1 MVIIPE
7 VEDLIAIRAVI
18 QRLGAIPR
26 RKVTLPRGVTILH
39 PEALLLL
46 QVTIPRHALV
56 VVVKAEAAA
65 AAVAEVVVVHVAQV
79 EEGNYY
85 EK

>member
-7 VEDLIAIRAVI
+7 VEDLITIQAVI
-18 QRLGAIPR
+18 QRQGAIPH
-26 RKVTLPRGVTILH
+26 RKVTLPRGVTILR

-46 QVTIPRHALV
+46 QVTIPRHFLV

-65 AAVAEVVVVHVAQV
+65 VAEVVIVHVAQV

>member
-1 MVIIPE
+1 MVIIPG
-7 VEDLIAIRAVI
+7 VEDLIAVLAVI
-18 QRLGAIPR
+18 QHQGAIPL
-26 RKVTLPRGVTILH
+26 RKVTLPRGVAILH

-46 QVTIPRHALV
+46 QVITPRHVLV

-65 AAVAEVVVVHVAQV
+65 VVAEVVVVHVAQE

-85 EK
+85 YEK

>member
-7 VEDLIAIRAVI
+7 VEDLIAIQAVI
-18 QRLGAIPR
+18 QRQGAIPH
-26 RKVTLPRGVTILH
+26 RKVTLPRGAAILH
-39 PEALLLL
+39 PEVIPRL
-46 QVTIPRHALV
+46 QATIPRHALV
-56 VVVKAEAAA
+56 VVVKVEAA